1 MSWQDEALQQIKS
14 AGIPVTA
21 SSKASDALTVETTD
35 ADGAQVSI
43 VVSRSADTVAEIL
56 GYEEDRTPTYVV
68 QAGAYKVKAYAL
80 AYAQTIQEHGFDAVV
95 KTRDG
100 MYIVQAGAYKKLDN
114 AKKQVARLQRAG
126 FECIIKTI

>member
-14 AGIPVTA
+14 AGIPVTS
-21 SSKASDALTVETTD
+21 SSKTSDALTVETTD
-35 ADGAQVSI
+35 ADGALTTI
-43 VVSRSADTVAEIL
+43 VVSRSADAVAEIL
-56 GYEEDRTPTYVV
+56 GYEEDQAPTYVV
-68 QAGAYKVKAYAL
+68 QAGAYKIKAYAQ

-126 FECIIKTI
+126 FDCIIKTI